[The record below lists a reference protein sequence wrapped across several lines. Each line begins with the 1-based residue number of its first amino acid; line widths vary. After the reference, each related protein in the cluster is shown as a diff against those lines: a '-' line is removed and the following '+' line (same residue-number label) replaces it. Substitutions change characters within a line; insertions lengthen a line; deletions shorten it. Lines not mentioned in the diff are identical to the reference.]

1 MNKVTKRTKVLYGLG
16 AFGYGSIGQTMGT
29 FLMFFGTA
37 VLGIPGALMGLAIAI
52 GTICDAT
59 TDPIVGHLSDKTKSK
74 RFGKRHGYILV
85 GCIAVALI
93 NLMIW
98 SINPAWPVMAKFLM
112 MVALLVI
119 IETFCTVYSTPYGAL
134 GLDLAKTYDERTA
147 IQGFKT
153 VFSFLSLLV
162 PFALMTWLLTPTE
175 YVTMEASTRGYRQ
188 MALFTG
194 ALCIICGLICFF
206 GTIRHRQRFDNKEEV
221 KSVSIRDS
229 STVVCFANQSTEEK
243 NNFRNIFTNFFSI
256 IKQKNVGLLIAGYAA
271 SLSAGAFI
279 TTLGLHVFTYTFGF
293 STIEIPIIMVCL
305 IAGIVLGQPFWFNIS
320 RRLDKPT
327 TLMYALFTVI
337 LGIIIFA
344 LILSFRNTL
353 YPSQVLPI
361 VALAVTICGIGTG
374 CLYSLPI
381 SMFADMIDLNNKKT
395 GTDKTALAAG
405 FLTFCTKISN
415 ALIMFIIGVSLD
427 LIGFSGGTAVQS
439 MSTQN
444 WLGTLLVVG
453 VTIACITSLIVY
465 SKYSYNRDDFE

>member
-1 MNKVTKRTKVLYGLG
+1 
-16 AFGYGSIGQTMGT
+16 MGT

-52 GTICDAT
+52 GTIFDAT
-59 TDPIVGHLSDKTKSK
+59 TDPIVGHMSDKTKSK

-85 GCIAVALI
+85 GCIAVAVI
-93 NLMIW
+93 NFMIW
-98 SINPAWPVMAKFLM
+98 SINPAWPVMTKFLM

-175 YVTMEASTRGYRQ
+175 YVTMEANSRGYQQ

-194 ALCIICGLICFF
+194 ALCIICGLVCFF
-206 GTIRHRQRFDNKEEV
+206 GTIKHRT
-221 KSVSIRDS
+221 KSVSVDRADH
-229 STVVCFANQSTEEK
+229 STEEK
-243 NNFRNIFTNFFSI
+243 EGFKSIFVNFFSI

-344 LILSFRNTL
+344 LVLSFRNAI

-381 SMFADMIDLNNKKT
+381 SMFADMIDLNNKNT

-415 ALIMFIIGVSLD
+415 AFIMFVIGVSLD
-427 LIGFSGGTAVQS
+427 LIGFVGGQPVQS
-439 MSTQN
+439 LATQN
-444 WLGTLLVVG
+444 WLGALLVIG
-453 VTIACITSLIVY
+453 VTIACVASIIVY
-465 SKYSYNRDDFE
+465 SKYSYNRDDFS